1 MYEELK
7 AALRAGEIMLKNG
20 SETFRVQ
27 YIIKKMLKNKDI
39 TNTEVIVIGTAMIA
53 TIELENQNPITLSKT
68 IDRRKNNL
76 QKLSLVTKVADDY
89 AKNKIDLPDVLRQ
102 LEEIDKI
109 ITYPFWLKVICTSLG
124 TFAFTLGYG
133 GSLTGATIMFLITL
147 VPAYFIQLFFKKN
160 VPYFISNILAGALIS
175 TFSLIAFNINP
186 LLQYDKMIASAIIIL
201 TPGVMAV
208 TAIRDVVNG
217 DFITG
222 ASRGMEALLSAAG
235 LSIGVGFIFALY
247 VFATGGTVWQF

>member
-7 AALRAGEIMLKNG
+7 AALKAGEIMLRNG

-27 YIIKKMLKNKDI
+27 YIIKKMLKNNNIIDRD
-39 TNTEVIVIGTAMIA
+39 VIVIGTAMIA
-53 TIELENQNPITLSKT
+53 TIELKDGNPITLSRS
-68 IDRRKNNL
+68 IVRRRNNL
-76 QKLSLVTKVADDY
+76 QKLSMVTKVVDDY
-89 AKNKIDLPDVLRQ
+89 ANDRLNLNEVMEKLEKIDSTV
-102 LEEIDKI
+102 
-109 ITYPFWLKVICTSLG
+109 TYPFWLKVICTSLA
-124 TFAFTLGYG
+124 TFSFTLGYG
-133 GSLTGATIMFLITL
+133 GSLTGAITMFLITI
-147 VPAYFIQLFFKKN
+147 VPAYFIYIFHKKN
-160 VPYFISNILAGALIS
+160 VPFFISNILAGALIS
-175 TFSLIAFNINP
+175 IFSLVAFNINP

-222 ASRGMEALLSAAG
+222 ASRSIEALLSATG

-247 VFATGGTVWQF
+247 VFFTGGTVWTF